1 MWFPIPMASLSSPL
15 GVGLPGHSSVYD
27 PSSRSVGFAPVN
39 GVKGSSR
46 TGLAV
51 MFRSLIDRFGR
62 TRSQLLHERYP
73 LDPAPSPQALL
84 SLYMLDGNRLTNPK
98 TWRLGDFFCRAGH
111 DPAEAFSNGILH
123 GYAMAKVQARTMP
136 GVAVASNCSMVIDS
150 CPEANIQGLF
160 PGMQARE
167 QPSGSYQAHGER
179 LAFSDIADTKR
190 LVVAADMIVGDIV
203 AAVGIVVDGPV
214 AVGLNYAMIVFVL
227 AAAPP
232 DTTHRLSIEPDP
244 A

>member
-1 MWFPIPMASLSSPL
+1 
-15 GVGLPGHSSVYD
+15 
-27 PSSRSVGFAPVN
+27 
-39 GVKGSSR
+39 
-46 TGLAV
+46 
-51 MFRSLIDRFGR
+51 
-62 TRSQLLHERYP
+62 
-73 LDPAPSPQALL
+73 
-84 SLYMLDGNRLTNPK
+84 
-98 TWRLGDFFCRAGH
+98 
-111 DPAEAFSNGILH
+111 
-123 GYAMAKVQARTMP
+123 
-136 GVAVASNCSMVIDS
+136 MVIDS

-190 LVVAADMIVGDIV
+190 LIVAADMIVGDI
-203 AAVGIVVDGPV
+203 AAAGGIVVDGPV